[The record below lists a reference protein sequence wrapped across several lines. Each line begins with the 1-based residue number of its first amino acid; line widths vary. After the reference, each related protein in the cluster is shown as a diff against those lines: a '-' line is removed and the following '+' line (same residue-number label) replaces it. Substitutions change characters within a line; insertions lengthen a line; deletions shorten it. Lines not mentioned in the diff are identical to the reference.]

1 MESYTGMWS
10 KCEAE
15 MWCLCYDFSC
25 FQTLAALH
33 LDLYH
38 SKTNSKINL
47 FLQYCNSFARNPI
60 LFFALQNWYFSQSLS
75 IFEEKKHRKSR
86 FFTAG
91 RLLCGFL
98 GWLAGLAGAIFQNFR
113 NLNLRFPNPYMK
125 LTYFLIRKNQHA
137 EGKSNKNNAKIDAF
151 SSNFQLIFVWFLT
164 RFSTLVKRFN

>member
-1 MESYTGMWS
+1 MWS

-98 GWLAGLAGAIFQNFR
+98 GWLAGLAQSPLSEMISLPPNIRLLKSLTFQVCRHSSIATLRNEHIFCTVNFD
-113 NLNLRFPNPYMK
+113 L
-125 LTYFLIRKNQHA
+125 
-137 EGKSNKNNAKIDAF
+137 
-151 SSNFQLIFVWFLT
+151 
-164 RFSTLVKRFN
+164 